1 MKEEHKDFY
10 QKLRGEIKE
19 WIETKGGRENKWA
32 DYILLAPDL
41 FHLLIKLSLDK
52 EVPVDKKVRLGAVIA
67 YFILPLDFVPE
78 ILLGPVGYLD
88 DIVISAYILNE
99 LFNSI
104 DPRIITK
111 HWAGDRDLL
120 NSVRTIIANANE
132 FLGKGILKKLKDKF
146 KVRH

>member
-1 MKEEHKDFY
+1 MNEEQKDFY
-10 QKLRGEIKE
+10 KKLRGEIKD
-19 WIETKGGRENKWA
+19 WINTKGGKDNRWA

-67 YFILPLDFVPE
+67 YFILPLDFLPE

-88 DIVISAYILNE
+88 DVVISAYILNE

-104 DPRIITK
+104 DPKIITR

-132 FLGKGILKKLKDKF
+132 LVGKGLLQKIKSKF
-146 KVRH
+146 KIRF